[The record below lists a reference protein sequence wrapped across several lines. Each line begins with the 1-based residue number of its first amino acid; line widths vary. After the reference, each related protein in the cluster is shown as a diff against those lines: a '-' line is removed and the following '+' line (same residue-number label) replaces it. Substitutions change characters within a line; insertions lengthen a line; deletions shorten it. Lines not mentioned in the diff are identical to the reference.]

1 MKEIIHTRSIKIA
14 VVCMLLCLV
23 ILPSDAQA
31 DELCGRW
38 DTIDVLD
45 GEYRILNNVWGATT
59 AQCIEVYPDSTYFSV
74 ILSEHDQSD
83 VASYPF
89 ILKGCHWGGHN
100 CTNNSGMP
108 VRVSKIVTAPFSWN
122 ISTTGVSGTWNA
134 AYESWFSITGA
145 TEPNAAE
152 LMIWID
158 YAGGAGPAGSY
169 QGTVSIGGYDWYLF
183 YLTPVPWGTWDH
195 YIAYK
200 ITTPINS
207 ANLDLKDFINDSVNR
222 GFIDPL
228 WYLDN
233 MEAGFEIWRDGEG
246 LTTNSFSGSV
256 YDDEWLYG
264 DLTRDNIVNLD
275 DLYEFCLIWLETDCV
290 NYKMLDLNDD
300 CIINFYEFSAL
311 AQNWLEGI

>member
-1 MKEIIHTRSIKIA
+1 MKKVIQATFIKI
-14 VVCMLLCLV
+14 VIVCMFFYL
-23 ILPSDAQA
+23 IIPHYAAQA
-31 DELCGRW
+31 DVLCGRW

-45 GEYRILNNVWGATT
+45 GEYQVLNNVWGATT
-59 AQCIEVYPDSTYFSV
+59 TQCIEVDANSTYFSV

-89 ILKGCHWGGHN
+89 ILKGRHFGN
-100 CTNNSGMP
+100 ANTQNSGMP

-122 ISTTGVSGTWNA
+122 ISTAGVSGTWNA
-134 AYESWFSITGA
+134 AYESWFSITGG

-158 YAGGAGPAGSY
+158 SAGGAWPAGSY
-169 QGTVSIGGYDWYLF
+169 QGTVYIGGHNWDVYHLW
-183 YLTPVPWGTWDH
+183 PCPWGNWDH

-200 ITTPINS
+200 ITTPTDS
-207 ANLDLKDFINDSVNR
+207 VNLDFKDFIDDSVSR
-222 GFIDPL
+222 GYIDPN

-233 MEAGFEIWRDGEG
+233 MEAGFEIWRDGQG

-264 DLTRDNIVNLD
+264 DFTRDNKVDIN
-275 DLYEFCLIWLETDCV
+275 DLSEFCLIWLDIDCV
-290 NYKMLDLNDD
+290 NHRMLDLNYD
-300 CIINFYEFSAL
+300 CIISFYEFSLL
-311 AQNWLEGI
+311 AQNWLEGT